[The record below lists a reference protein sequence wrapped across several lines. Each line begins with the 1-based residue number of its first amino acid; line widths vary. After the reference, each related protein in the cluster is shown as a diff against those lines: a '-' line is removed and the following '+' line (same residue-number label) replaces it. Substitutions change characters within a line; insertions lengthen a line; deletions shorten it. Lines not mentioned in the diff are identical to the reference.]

1 MTAPARV
8 LFVAHAYPRFA
19 GDVAG
24 SFLHRLATALVARGT
39 QVRVVAPS
47 GPGLAAEQVL
57 DGVEIVRYRYA
68 RAERETLAYTGT
80 MAEQALAGPAGLATL
95 VALLRAGARAV
106 RAESRRWRPD
116 VIHAHWW
123 FPGGLQ
129 VRMARVDVPMILTLH
144 GSDVRLIG
152 GNPLARW
159 LSRRVF
165 AAAQRVTTVSSW
177 LRARAGL
184 SDAEILPMP
193 VDVDAFH
200 PDATPRAPARFV
212 FAGRLNAQKGLDVAL
227 RALAEAPAYAT
238 LDVHGDGPWA
248 ATLRRDAE
256 RLGLGDRVRW
266 MGQGS
271 AAALAQAFREATAVL
286 VPSREEG
293 LGLIAV
299 EAQLC
304 GTRVIA
310 SRSGGLP
317 DVVRDGGGTLVPA
330 EDVPALARAMTEAI
344 THPGAVTA
352 EAHATLAAGFS
363 PGAAAAAYQ
372 AIYAEARAGGGP
384 RD

>member
-1 MTAPARV
+1 MTTTARV

-24 SFLHRLATALVARGT
+24 SFLHRLATALVAQGT
-39 QVRVVAPS
+39 LVRVVAPS

-68 RAERETLAYTGT
+68 REDRETLAYSGT

-95 VALLRAGARAV
+95 AALLRSGTRAV
-106 RAESRRWRPD
+106 RTEVRRWQPD

-129 VRMARVDVPMILTLH
+129 VRMARVEVPMVLTLH

-152 GNPLARW
+152 ANPLARW
-159 LSRRVF
+159 LAHRVF
-165 AAAQRVTTVSSW
+165 TAARRVTTVSAW

-184 SDAEILPMP
+184 PDAEVLPMP
-193 VDVDAFH
+193 VNVETFH
-200 PDATPRAPARFV
+200 SDATPRAAARFV

-227 RALAEAPAYAT
+227 RALAEVPAHAT
-238 LDVHGDGPWA
+238 LDVHGDGVWS

-271 AAALAQAFREATAVL
+271 AASLAQAFREATAVL

-293 LGLIAV
+293 LGLVAV

-317 DVVRDGGGTLVPA
+317 DVVREGGGTLVPA
-330 EDVPALARAMTEAI
+330 EDVPALTRAMTDALA
-344 THPGAVTA
+344 HPGAVSPD
-352 EAHATLAAGFS
+352 AHAALIARFS
-363 PGAAAAAYQ
+363 PAAAAAAYR
-372 AIYAEARAGGGP
+372 AVYAAALQGGRPHG
-384 RD
+384 